1 MLTRWW
7 EAYCASLKAK
17 HYENSTFYANCAA
30 DVITDCLSKPE
41 SSLFLCATHYSNRCI
56 VISIPVLMLWNVR
69 ISLRLKSILIGI
81 FSVTVVVM
89 ITAIIR
95 VTTVTSVNEEPDY
108 SWLYFWSNIEMTTCM
123 RLPPPLILLVFL
135 SFIFFSVIH
144 NHIKNR

>member
-17 HYENSTFYANCAA
+17 RYQNRTFYANCAT
-30 DVITDCLSKPE
+30 DIITDCLSKPE
-41 SSLFLCATHYSNRCI
+41 SSPFLCVTHYSNRCI
-56 VISIPVLMLWNVR
+56 VISIPVLMLWHVR
-69 ISLRLKSILIGI
+69 ISLLLKSILIGI

-95 VTTVTSVNEEPDY
+95 VTTVTLGNEEPDY

-123 RLPPPLILLVFL
+123 RHPPPLILLASLCFICFL
-135 SFIFFSVIH
+135 
-144 NHIKNR
+144 